1 MAGSKLKGIVI
12 EIGGNTSKLGKAL
25 EDVNKHTRELQSEL
39 KGVESLLKMD
49 PGNTELLAQK
59 QQILTEAV
67 AETTK
72 KLETL
77 KNAQEEV
84 QAKWKNYAEAKP
96 QLEAI
101 AKEIADT
108 EKQLKTLQKQQEQ
121 ATRAFEKG
129 EISEEQYKEIT
140 QAVKDTEEH
149 LKALKNE
156 QADLSKKVVNDE
168 QYRDFQRE
176 IIATESKL
184 SGLASQLRQT
194 EDEING
200 VGDAADNSSGD
211 LGDLGEAVQSGSDGF
226 TVMKG
231 ALADLVSEG
240 IQKALDAIGNLIDAL
255 FELSEAT
262 EEYQTM
268 QAKLIGSAENFNYSL
283 DFASEKYKQFY
294 SYLGDDQMANNA
306 VTNFMA
312 LQTSAGSLEKVMD
325 SSIAVWTAYGDSIPI
340 ESLSES
346 ITETAQV
353 GKVTGNLADAL
364 NWAGISE
371 DFFNSQLEKCAN
383 TEERV
388 NLIASTLNNT
398 YGESKTIYDS
408 LNGSI
413 LEHNRAEQELKHTQ
427 MQLGEAMRPV
437 NTALTELKTQI
448 LVAIT
453 PLVIAL
459 AEAFLNLL
467 TWLKEHPTVIYVII
481 GAVTALAVAF
491 GVLAVAMAIQ
501 GIISAVSAAFSG
513 LNLVMAALPAVLV
526 AGLVAAIVASLIW
539 LWNNCEA
546 FRNFW
551 IEMWEDLKTIV
562 SSFLT
567 FIVELPG
574 KIADI
579 IEDALQVVIDWGAEM
594 IDSAISTGTQFVES
608 LISQAQQ
615 LPGKFISAIQ
625 GTVSNVVQWG
635 YNLISAAGSAITNM
649 INHII
654 GIARQ
659 LPSMFVSI
667 GQQIVNGIAQGFAS
681 MVGYLYNMVVSALN
695 SLVSMARSV
704 LQIRSPS
711 RRFEKEVG
719 GEIPA
724 GVASGIEKNMG
735 VAEDSVEEM
744 ADTLVQKAEVSMNGA
759 TLERKLSATFT
770 TEDSSLSPDFS
781 VLAGKLDNIYER
793 LTRLQI
799 VLDTGTLVGETIE
812 KIDAGLATKQR
823 LATRG
828 A

>member
-25 EDVNKHTRELQSEL
+25 EDVNKHTKDLQSEL
-39 KGVESLLKMD
+39 KGVETLLNMD

-59 QQILTEAV
+59 QQILTEAI

-77 KNAQEEV
+77 KDVQEEV
-84 QAKWKNYAEAKP
+84 QAKWKNYADAKP

-101 AKEIADT
+101 AKEIEDT
-108 EKQLKTLQKQQEQ
+108 ENQLKALKKQQQQ
-121 ATRAFEKG
+121 ATRAFEQGK
-129 EISEEQYKEIT
+129 ISEEQYKEIT
-140 QAVKDTEEH
+140 QAVKDTEER
-149 LKALKNE
+149 LKALKKE

-176 IIATESKL
+176 IIVTESKL
-184 SGLASQLRQT
+184 GNLVSQLRKT

-200 VGDAADNSSGD
+200 VGDAANDSAGD
-211 LGDLGEAVQSGSDGF
+211 LGGLGDAADGSAGGF

-231 ALADLVSEG
+231 ALSDLVSEG
-240 IQKALDAIGNLIDAL
+240 IQKAIEAIGNLIDAL

-268 QAKLIGSAENFNYSL
+268 QAKLIGSADNFGYSI

-306 VTNFMA
+306 ITNLMA
-312 LQTSAGSLEKVMD
+312 LQISTDGVNRVADAAIV
-325 SSIAVWTAYGDSIPI
+325 VWSAYGDSIPI
-340 ESLSES
+340 ESLTES

-353 GKVTGNLADAL
+353 GKVTGSLADAL

-371 DFFNSQLEKCAN
+371 DNFNIQLSKCLN
-383 TEERV
+383 TQERA

-413 LEHNRAEQELKHTQ
+413 LEYNRAEQELKNTQ
-427 MQLGEAMRPV
+427 MVLGEAMRPV
-437 NTALTELKTQI
+437 NTALTELKNQI
-448 LVAIT
+448 LIAIT

-459 AEAFLNLL
+459 ADAFLNLL
-467 TWLKEHPTVIYVII
+467 TWLKEHPTVLYVVI
-481 GAVTALAVAF
+481 GAVIALAAAF

-501 GIISAVSAAFSG
+501 GIISAVSSAFTLLSG
-513 LNLVMAALPAVLV
+513 AMAALPAVLIV
-526 AGLVAAIVASLIW
+526 GLIGIIVAALVW

-579 IEDALQVVIDWGAEM
+579 IESALQIVVDWGAEM
-594 IDSAISTGTQFVES
+594 WNSAVTTGKQFVDS

-635 YNLISAAGSAITNM
+635 HNLISAAGSAITNM
-649 INHII
+649 INHIV

-681 MVGYLYNMVVSALN
+681 MVGYLYNMVASALN
-695 SLVSMARSV
+695 NLVSTAKRV
-704 LQIRSPS
+704 LSIRSPS
-711 RRFEKEVG
+711 KVFADVVG
-719 GEIPA
+719 AQIPA
-724 GVASGIEKNMG
+724 GIAEGVSDNAH
-735 VAEDSVEEM
+735 VAEDSVRDMTDGLTDQALEL
-744 ADTLVQKAEVSMNGA
+744 DGA
-759 TLERKLSATFT
+759 TINRRLSATFT
-770 TEDSSLSPDFS
+770 ADGRTVSSDTSALVD
-781 VLAGKLDNIYER
+781 KLDSIYER
-793 LTRLQI
+793 LTHLQI